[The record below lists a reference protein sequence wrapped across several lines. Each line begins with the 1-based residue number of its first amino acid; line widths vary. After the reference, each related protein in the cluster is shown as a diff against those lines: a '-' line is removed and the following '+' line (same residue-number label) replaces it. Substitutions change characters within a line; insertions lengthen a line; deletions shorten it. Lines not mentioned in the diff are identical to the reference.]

1 MRKPWKNALNI
12 MTTTVNNNESE
23 VLVNCIGFSGLFYKF
38 LGEDIKIG
46 NQILYPGRYEFDY
59 LIKLDDKCKNGHL
72 TFSFTGSIKIRK
84 RNGRYYDFISGA
96 IGDIVTYFK
105 PELSIFE
112 KLHTCNHLGQPTCID
127 NIRYHINEGKTDQE
141 IAEMYNISDIKAIE
155 ILRNASDNKDLFY
168 YLVFRLGVA
177 ENWENLANE
186 AIREIEKR
194 RNSKLKIEG
203 KDRVYKQF
211 PEKECEVLENLYQLG
226 YASNVQKE
234 LKDKARKEGQKQKEL
249 KEIEDERDKA
259 IAKAQK
265 EYEIKKAVVS
275 FGISWSNVIF
285 YDHSSKLCFN
295 YSDCYK
301 KIPSDLINEFICT
314 NVLPENIDIINED
327 KGR

>member
-1 MRKPWKNALNI
+1 
-12 MTTTVNNNESE
+12 MTTTANNSESK
-23 VLVNCIGFSGLFYKF
+23 VLVNGIGFSGWFYKF
-38 LGEDIKIG
+38 LREEIKIG
-46 NQILYPGRYEFDY
+46 NQILYPGSYEFDY
-59 LIKLDDKCKNGHL
+59 LIKLDDGCKNRHL
-72 TFSFTGSIKIRK
+72 TFSFTGSIKIK
-84 RNGRYYDFISGA
+84 KNNGRYYDYISGT
-96 IGDIVTYFK
+96 IGDIISHFK

-112 KLHTCNHLGQPTCID
+112 KMHACNHLGQPMYID

-141 IAEMYNISDIKAIE
+141 IAEMYNISDMNAIE
-155 ILRNASDNKDLFY
+155 ILRNTSDNKDLFY
-168 YLVFRLGVA
+168 YLIFRLGIA
-177 ENWENLANE
+177 ENWENLAGE
-186 AIREIEKR
+186 AIQEIEKR
-194 RNSKLKIEG
+194 RKCKLKIEG

-226 YASNVQKE
+226 YASKVQKE
-234 LKDKARKEGQKQKEL
+234 LRDKARKEGQKQKEL

-285 YDHSSKLCFN
+285 YDHSNKLCFN

-314 NVLPENIDIINED
+314 NVLPEDINVVNDD
-327 KGR
+327 KGIE